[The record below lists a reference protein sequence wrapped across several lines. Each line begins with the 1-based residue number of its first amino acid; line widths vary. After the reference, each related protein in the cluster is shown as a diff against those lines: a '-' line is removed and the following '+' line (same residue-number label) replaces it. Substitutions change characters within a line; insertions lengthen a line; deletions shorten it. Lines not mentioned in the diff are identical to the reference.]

1 MKKIFILLMF
11 TATANFAFPQQE
23 KLQAVF
29 IYNFT
34 KYINWPVAYQT
45 GDFKIGVLGSKAM
58 TEELSQIAQKR
69 KVGIRSIV
77 VENYATVEDIQKCQM
92 LYVGSGKSSLI
103 SKAVLKL
110 SLEPTVII
118 SASEGGLKKGSSINF
133 IVEGGKQKFEIKSSN
148 IKKNGLKI
156 SDDLLNLGV
165 KK

>member
-1 MKKIFILLMF
+1 
-11 TATANFAFPQQE
+11 
-23 KLQAVF
+23 
-29 IYNFT
+29 
-34 KYINWPVAYQT
+34 
-45 GDFKIGVLGSKAM
+45 
-58 TEELSQIAQKR
+58 
-69 KVGIRSIV
+69 
-77 VENYATVEDIQKCQM
+77 
-92 LYVGSGKSSLI
+92 
-103 SKAVLKL
+103 LKL